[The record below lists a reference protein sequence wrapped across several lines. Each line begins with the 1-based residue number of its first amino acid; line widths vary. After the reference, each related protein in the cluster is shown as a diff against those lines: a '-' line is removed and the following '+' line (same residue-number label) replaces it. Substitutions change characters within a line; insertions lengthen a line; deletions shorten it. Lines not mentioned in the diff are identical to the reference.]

1 MPHLLRLT
9 CLCLLALTLTACGRG
24 LTAPEQAFLATLH
37 GDTLDTGKMR
47 LHDGLARG
55 APQAVPPRPRLTCQ
69 DRLYPPRD
77 SVGYGHPGAMALFQH
92 VYIRPELYDD
102 DLVLRETGDG
112 PPLPDLADAM
122 LLAHEA
128 THVWQWQNRA
138 LTGYHPLKAAL
149 EHAGSPDPYLFNPE
163 TTGNFLS
170 YGYEQQGA
178 IVEEF
183 VCCRTLAP
191 EAPRTERLYRMISAV
206 MPVARYDDLGKDGL
220 FLPWRGVTVAGICN

>member
-1 MPHLLRLT
+1 MSRLRTL
-9 CLCLLALTLTACGRG
+9 LCLSLLTLTLPACGRG

-37 GDTLDTGKMR
+37 GDTLDMTKMR

-55 APQAVPPRPRLTCQ
+55 APMPVPPRPRVTCQ

-77 SVGYGHPGAMALFQH
+77 KTGYGHPGAMALFQH
-92 VYIRPELYDD
+92 VYIRPELYRD
-102 DLVLRETGDG
+102 DLALRRIEGRAV
-112 PPLPDLADAM
+112 PDLADAM

-128 THVWQWQNRA
+128 THVWQWQNRT

-149 EHAGSPDPYLFNPE
+149 EHAGSSDPYLFNPE
-163 TTGNFLS
+163 TQGDFLA

-191 EAPRTERLYRMISAV
+191 DAPRTERLYRMISAV
-206 MPVARYDDLGKDGL
+206 MPVRRYDDLAQDGL
-220 FLPWRGVTVAGICN
+220 LLPWEGVTVAGICD